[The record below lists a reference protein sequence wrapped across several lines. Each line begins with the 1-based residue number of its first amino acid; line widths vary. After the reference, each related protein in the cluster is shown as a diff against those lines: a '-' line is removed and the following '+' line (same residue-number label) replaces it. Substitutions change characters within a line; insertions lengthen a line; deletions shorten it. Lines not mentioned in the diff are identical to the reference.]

1 MTTDRPLWKVFLAF
15 LWPMMVANILQALS
29 GTLNAVFLGQM
40 IGVDALAAASAFFPV
55 SFFLIAFVIGM
66 GAGASVLVGQ
76 AWGAGKPEQV
86 RAIAGTATSVTVLGG
101 LVVAILG
108 GAFADEL
115 MRALGT
121 PADIL
126 LESTRYARFML
137 LGMPLLF
144 VFFLFTSILRGVG
157 DTVTP
162 LKALAV
168 STICA
173 FAATPALIHGWLGLP
188 RLGVASAAVATAVAM
203 SVSLGWLAFLLRRRR
218 HVLAPD
224 RGFLRHLRID
234 RRIARAVLKIGLPT
248 AVQMIVMSLAELVLL
263 GMVNRFGSEATAA
276 YGAVNQ
282 VLSYLQFPALSIAI
296 TASILGAQ
304 AIGAG
309 RADQLGAI
317 TRTGLWLNLVLT
329 GSLVVVAYASSQAL
343 LGAFITDPAV
353 VELAQRLVQI
363 VMWSTVLFGMAS
375 VLSGVMRASGTV
387 LMPMAIA
394 ITVIATIEVPSAW
407 FLSDRF
413 GVDGIWFAYP
423 IAFTSMFLLQAA
435 YYRAAWRR
443 KAIVRFAI

>member
-15 LWPMMVANILQALS
+15 LWPMMAANILQALS

-101 LVVAILG
+101 LAVAILG

-115 MRALGT
+115 MQALGT

-188 RLGVASAAVATAVAM
+188 KLGVASAAVATAVAM

-234 RRIARAVLKIGLPT
+234 RRIAKAVLKIGLPT

-329 GSLVVVAYASSQAL
+329 GSLVVVAYVSSRAL

-387 LMPMAIA
+387 LVPMSIA
-394 ITVIATIEVPSAW
+394 ITVIATIEVPAAW
-407 FLSDRF
+407 LLSDRF